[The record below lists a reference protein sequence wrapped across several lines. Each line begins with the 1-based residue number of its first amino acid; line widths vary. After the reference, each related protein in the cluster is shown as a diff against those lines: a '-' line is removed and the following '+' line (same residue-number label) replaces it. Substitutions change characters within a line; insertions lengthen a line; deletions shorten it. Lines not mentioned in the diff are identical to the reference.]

1 MRPKSCTT
9 DSTWAGTE
17 QILGHCGNDR
27 GQMALTKIDLRNK
40 VAVVTGGGRGIG
52 RAIALRLANAG
63 AKVAVIAR
71 TENEIAETSRLIQQ
85 AGGHARPLAGDV
97 TNADAMSSV
106 FSVIERTL
114 GYVSILVNDAGI
126 IGPIAPFWETS
137 IEEWWRV
144 LDVNLRGAALCSHL
158 VLPGMV
164 TRQHG
169 RIINLISGGA
179 AFSLA
184 YFSGYIASKAA
195 LARFSEVLAAE
206 TKPHGISV
214 FALAPATVRT
224 AMSEHSLNSPDGKK
238 WIPWFA
244 RIFDEGLTVP
254 VERVAEFAAQLSSGV
269 ADALSGRFLSVTD
282 DLELLLNNVAEIDQE
297 NLYSLRVRKLPSAVA
312 STKFDAIRKGA
323 EQAG

>member
-1 MRPKSCTT
+1 
-9 DSTWAGTE
+9 
-17 QILGHCGNDR
+17 
-27 GQMALTKIDLRNK
+27 MALGNVDLHNE

-63 AKVAVIAR
+63 AQVAVIAR
-71 TENEIAETSRLIQQ
+71 SENEIAETCCLIQE
-85 AGGHARPLAGDV
+85 AGGHAEPFAGDV
-97 TNADAMSSV
+97 TDAAAMSSA
-106 FSVIERTL
+106 FSTIERTL
-114 GYVSILVNDAGI
+114 GSVSVLVNNAGI
-126 IGPIAPFWETS
+126 IGPIAPFWEKS
-137 IEEWWRV
+137 IDEWWRV
-144 LDVNLRGAALCSHL
+144 LDVNLRGAAVCSHL
-158 VLPGMV
+158 ALPGMV
-164 TRQHG
+164 TRKQG
-169 RIINLISGGA
+169 RIINVITGGA

-184 YFSGYIASKAA
+184 YFSGYIVSKAA

-254 VERVAEFAAQLSSGV
+254 AERVAEFAAQLSSGV

-282 DLELLLNNVAEIDQE
+282 DLELLLNNLAKIDEE
-297 NLYSLRVRKLPSAVA
+297 NLYSLRVRKLPSAV
-312 STKFDAIRKGA
+312 STTNVDAIRKVA
-323 EQAG
+323 EQAR

>member
-1 MRPKSCTT
+1 M
-9 DSTWAGTE
+9 
-17 QILGHCGNDR
+17 
-27 GQMALTKIDLRNK
+27 
-40 VAVVTGGGRGIG
+40 VTGGGRGIG
-52 RAIALRLANAG
+52 RAIALRLAGAG
-63 AKVAVIAR
+63 AMVAVVAR
-71 TENEIAETSRLIQQ
+71 SENEIAETSRLIRQY
-85 AGGHARPLAGDV
+85 GGEAKPFRGDV
-97 TNADAMSSV
+97 TNADVMSAM
-106 FSVIERTL
+106 FADIEHTF
-114 GYVSILVNDAGI
+114 GSVSILVNNAGI
-126 IGPIAPFWETS
+126 IGPIAPFWETP
-137 IEEWWRV
+137 IEDWWRV
-144 LDVNLRGAALCSHL
+144 LDVNLRGPALCSHL

-164 TRQHG
+164 ARRHG

-179 AFSLA
+179 AFSLT
-184 YFSGYIASKAA
+184 YFAGYIASKAA

-254 VERVAEFAAQLSSGV
+254 AERVAEFAAQLSSGV

-282 DLELLLNNVAEIDQE
+282 DLKLLLNNVAEIDQE

-312 STKFDAIRKGA
+312 STKFDAIRKVG
-323 EQAG
+323 EQAR

>member
-1 MRPKSCTT
+1 V
-9 DSTWAGTE
+9 
-17 QILGHCGNDR
+17 
-27 GQMALTKIDLRNK
+27 ALATIDLRDE

-71 TENEIAETSRLIQQ
+71 SENEIAETSRRIHQT
-85 AGGHARPLAGDV
+85 GGQARPFAGDV
-97 TNADAMSSV
+97 TDADAMSSA
-106 FSVIERTL
+106 FSAIERTF
-114 GYVSILVNDAGI
+114 GSVSILVNNAGI

-137 IEEWWRV
+137 IQEWWRV
-144 LDVNLRGAALCSHL
+144 IDVNLHGPALCSHL
-158 VLPGMV
+158 ALGGMV
-164 TRQHG
+164 TRQRG
-169 RIINLISGGA
+169 RIINLIAGGA
-179 AFSLA
+179 AFALT

-224 AMSEHSLNSPDGKK
+224 AMSEHSLNCPNGKK

-254 VERVAEFAAQLSSGV
+254 AERVAEFAAHLASGV

-282 DLELLLNNVAEIDQE
+282 DLEFLLKNLAEIEQE
-297 NLYSLRVRKLPSAVA
+297 NLYSLRLRKLPSAVP
-312 STKFDAIRKGA
+312 STKFDAIRKVG
-323 EQAG
+323 EQARSFMDLTN